1 MIKLFVLP
9 IILFGSSVS
18 TVTASDERE
27 MKAITKKITEF
38 VAGMARGE
46 VDASSVADKPI
57 IAYSSG
63 GMWEYM
69 NRQEF
74 IASMTEGPRLV
85 AKGYHIN
92 VRFLGGARDV
102 AYASYYLSG
111 NIMQDDKVI
120 VVDYRTRISQVFHK
134 EGKNW
139 VIVATHASPLFG
151 GSGVPAN

>member
-1 MIKLFVLP
+1 MIKFFVTS
-9 IILFGSSVS
+9 IILFGCFVS
-18 TVTASDERE
+18 PVTATDERE
-27 MKAITKKITEF
+27 MEAITGKITEF

-46 VDASSVADKPI
+46 VDASSVADEPI

-69 NRQEF
+69 NREEF
-74 IASMTEGPRLV
+74 IASMTEGPILV

-92 VRFLGGARDV
+92 VRLLGDAKDV

-111 NIMQDDKVI
+111 NIIQDDKVV

>member
-1 MIKLFVLP
+1 MIRLF
-9 IILFGSSVS
+9 ITSMILLGGFIAP
-18 TVTASDERE
+18 VTATDKIEIE
-27 MKAITKKITEF
+27 TITEKITQF
-38 VAGMARGE
+38 VAGMSRGE
-46 VDASSVADKPI
+46 VDASSVADEPI

-69 NRQEF
+69 NREEF

-85 AKGYHIN
+85 AKGYHIK
-92 VRFLGGARDV
+92 VRLLGDAKDV

-111 NIMQDDKVI
+111 NITQDDKVI
-120 VVDYRTRISQVFHK
+120 IVDYRTRISQVFHK

-139 VIVATHASPLFG
+139 VIVATHASPFFG

>member
-1 MIKLFVLP
+1 MVKFFITSMIFLGGFVGP
-9 IILFGSSVS
+9 
-18 TVTASDERE
+18 VTATNKKEIE
-27 MKAITKKITEF
+27 TITEKITEF
-38 VAGMARGE
+38 VAGMSRGE
-46 VDASSVADKPI
+46 VDTSSVADEPI

-63 GMWEYM
+63 GMWEYL
-69 NRQEF
+69 NREEF

-92 VRFLGGARDV
+92 VRLLGEAKDV

-111 NIMQDDKVI
+111 NITQDDKVV

-139 VIVATHASPLFG
+139 VIVATHASPFFG

>member
-1 MIKLFVLP
+1 MIKL
-9 IILFGSSVS
+9 
-18 TVTASDERE
+18 TVTSFVFFGLFVSPVVATDEKE
-27 MKAITKKITEF
+27 IEAITGKITEF

-46 VDASSVADKPI
+46 VDASSVADEPV

-92 VRFLGGARDV
+92 VRFLGGASDV

-111 NIMQDDKVI
+111 TIMQDDKVI

>member
-1 MIKLFVLP
+1 MIKL
-9 IILFGSSVS
+9 
-18 TVTASDERE
+18 TVTSFVFFGLFVSPVVATDEKE
-27 MKAITKKITEF
+27 IEAITGKITEF

-46 VDASSVADKPI
+46 VDASSVADEPI

-85 AKGYHIN
+85 AKAYHIN
-92 VRFLGGARDV
+92 VRLLGGAKDV

-111 NIMQDDKVI
+111 NIIQDDKVV

-139 VIVATHASPLFG
+139 VIIATHASPLFG

>member
-1 MIKLFVLP
+1 MAIE
-9 IILFGSSVS
+9 
-18 TVTASDERE
+18 ERLNQL
-27 MKAITKKITEF
+27 
-38 VAGMARGE
+38 
-46 VDASSVADKPI
+46 VADEPI

-69 NRQEF
+69 NREEF

-85 AKGYHIN
+85 AKGYHIK
-92 VRFLGGARDV
+92 VRLLGDAKDV

-111 NIMQDDKVI
+111 NITQDDKVI
-120 VVDYRTRISQVFHK
+120 IVDYRTRISQVFHK

-139 VIVATHASPLFG
+139 VIVATHASPFFG

>member
-1 MIKLFVLP
+1 MIRLF
-9 IILFGSSVS
+9 ITSMILLGGFFAP
-18 TVTASDERE
+18 VTATNKKEIE
-27 MKAITKKITEF
+27 TITEKITEF
-38 VAGMARGE
+38 VAGMSRGE
-46 VDASSVADKPI
+46 VDASSVANEPI

-69 NRQEF
+69 NREEF

-92 VRFLGGARDV
+92 VRLLGDAKEV

-111 NIMQDDKVI
+111 NITQDGNVV

-134 EGKNW
+134 EDKNW
-139 VIVATHASPLFG
+139 VIVATHASPFFG